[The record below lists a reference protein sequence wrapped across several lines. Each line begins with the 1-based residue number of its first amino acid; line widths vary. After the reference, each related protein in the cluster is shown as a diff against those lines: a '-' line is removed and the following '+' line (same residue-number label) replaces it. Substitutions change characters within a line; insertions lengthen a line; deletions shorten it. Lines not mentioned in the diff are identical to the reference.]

1 LGGNKIREVI
11 FENIKRREKMKELSE
26 MNFSELQE
34 LQKLISEEIQK
45 RKLAEQKIVSV
56 SFETCD
62 YFDPRKHGGAYVAI
76 VTNTNGK
83 IERQFIE
90 LTNRTYD
97 SKRKTYKA
105 IWNVELPVGTK
116 IEARLN
122 DGSWKNEDRDYYEV
136 TENGLEK
143 VSRSTVLG
151 I

>member
-1 LGGNKIREVI
+1 
-11 FENIKRREKMKELSE
+11 MKELSE

-136 TENGLEK
+136 TENGLEE
-143 VSRSTVLG
+143 VSRSIVLG

>member
-1 LGGNKIREVI
+1 
-11 FENIKRREKMKELSE
+11 MKELSE